1 MAIDV
6 KKIDWDE
13 VYSDIEGQISNEEC
27 FANGS
32 VGYDAIM
39 HAENIERMEGFLEC
53 IEEEDYDTLIEYY
66 GEEYFKDYI
75 K

>member
-39 HAENIERMEGFLEC
+39 HAENIERMEEFLEC